1 MAYAK
6 REKFKCF
13 EFFKTKYDNVKRI
26 KKYQRNQCEV
36 DSSFYDIDKQLD
48 LFLKCKRV
56 KSSTIKFHKTK
67 RIFDVLCADPIII
80 VLNIGLAK
88 IFDRRMCSMNR
99 NENKIEVD
107 IYF

>member
-26 KKYQRNQCEV
+26 KKQRNQCEMV
-36 DSSFYDIDKQLD
+36 SSFYDIDKQLD

-56 KSSTIKFHKTK
+56 KSSTIKFQKQKEYLMFYTQT
-67 RIFDVLCADPIII
+67 L
-80 VLNIGLAK
+80 
-88 IFDRRMCSMNR
+88 
-99 NENKIEVD
+99 
-107 IYF
+107 